1 MEKRPLII
9 EQKTVNKDNKPLRV
23 IHNIEALRKKI
34 GCATYDDLKPLGY
47 DVDGYLSRK
56 AEKRKEAADYD
67 SVPTG
72 YDSDGCYWGT

>member
-1 MEKRPLII
+1 MTKRPLIV
-9 EQKTVNKDNKPLRV
+9 EQKPITKEKKPLRA

-56 AEKRKEAADYD
+56 EEERKEAADYY

-72 YDSDGCYWGT
+72 YDENGCYWGT